1 MKQDSIERIIIY
13 VLLGVGA
20 LALVVL
26 GAWGGLRRLRNT
38 QQETAVLP
46 GDEPV
51 TAVSEI
57 PMICKQELV
66 GLHRSVEKNGASGG
80 LMLVS
85 YEPEKDICNFEIR
98 SMKRPGNFG
107 TLKTLHQL
115 GDGNYGIT
123 MDIDRSDEEQ
133 VRLWTLAV
141 LDFFNKE
148 IDGQTAAEAVEAI
161 LPGGEYRSELFFI
174 RSRANAWIE
183 GKTVTPAVIIEL
195 RLR

>member
-1 MKQDSIERIIIY
+1 MLSVET
-13 VLLGVGA
+13 A
-20 LALVVL
+20 ALVVM
-26 GAWGGLRRLRNT
+26 GVWVGQHHDSVFRPKPT
-38 QQETAVLP
+38 ETKAVISLNADPSLP
-46 GDEPV
+46 GDEPI

-57 PMICKQELV
+57 PMICKQELI
-66 GLHRSVEKNGASGG
+66 GLHRSVEKTGASGG

-85 YEPEKDICNFEIR
+85 YEPEKDACNFEIR

-133 VRLWTLAV
+133 VRLWTLTA

-161 LPGGEYRSELFFI
+161 LPGGEYRSDLFFI
-174 RSRANAWIE
+174 RSRANVWME
-183 GKTVTPAVIIEL
+183 GNTVTPAVIIEL